1 MEMELIVSGYSHE
14 GFNSRCTQFLQKC
27 QNKRETA
34 MVVHTGK
41 NAPPPLFIMA
51 IPEDWSN

>member
-1 MEMELIVSGYSHE
+1 MEMELIVSGCSHE

-41 NAPPPLFIMA
+41 NASPPLFIMA